1 MAATFHLKSRIFVV
15 SSFFIILPLALCSAS
30 FFGIFAGSFFL
41 CLFSAFFFFLFLFF
55 VGGGGGGGGGSVYS
69 FLDRQRVVL

>member
-30 FFGIFAGSFFL
+30 FFGLFGGSFFL
-41 CLFSAFFFFLFLFF
+41 CLFSASFFFFFF
-55 VGGGGGGGGGSVYS
+55 FWGGGGGGGQSIH
-69 FLDRQRVVL
+69 F

>member
-41 CLFSAFFFFLFLFF
+41 CLFSAFFFFLLFF
-55 VGGGGGGGGGSVYS
+55 FCGGGGGGGAQSIH
-69 FLDRQRVVL
+69 F